1 MADTYTIV
9 SQTPMMTDDGT
20 GQIVPAV
27 EVRFTTKPSGQPGR
41 VRIPQSQFT
50 PDNVDRI
57 VSAEAATIEA
67 VQAL

>member
-9 SQTPMMTDDGT
+9 SQLPVMDSDPS
-20 GQIVPAV
+20 GQVVPSV
-27 EVRFTTKPSGQPGR
+27 EVRFTTKPSAQPGK

-50 PDNVDRI
+50 PDNVDR
-57 VSAEAATIEA
+57 VVKAQAATIEA